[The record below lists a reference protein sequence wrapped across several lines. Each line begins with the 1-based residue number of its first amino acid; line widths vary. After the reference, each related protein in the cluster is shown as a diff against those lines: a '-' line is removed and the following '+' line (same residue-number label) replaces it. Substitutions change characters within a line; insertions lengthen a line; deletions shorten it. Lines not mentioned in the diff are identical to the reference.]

1 MAIGDN
7 ATTLGSM
14 DDQGILPKPL
24 VGEIIRKVTE
34 DSVVQRVA
42 GTTPVSITGNT
53 IATQTGDIVAG
64 IVGEGEAKPVVKGGV
79 SLKTF
84 KPIKAAALMYW
95 SKEARIANPSGYL
108 DTFVEGLSGAVTKA
122 VDMAVIHGKDALT
135 GNTISDVEYLDQTTN
150 VVDLGTATKENGGLT
165 ADFLAGYDAVVNA
178 GYDFDAFIAD
188 PRLRTQ
194 LIGATDLQGRPVY
207 STGVS
212 LNDPMGNF
220 LGLPVAYGKTVGGKV
235 GAVEASN
242 TRAYGGNFA
251 GNLKLG
257 FTENITFKRTDV
269 ASINDGG
276 TMVHLW
282 QQNLEAILVEA
293 IFGWVITDVNGFTR
307 YQVSEPV
314 ESP

>member
-1 MAIGDN
+1 MPIGEN

-24 VGEIIRKVTE
+24 VGEIIKKVTE
-34 DSVVQRVA
+34 DSVVQKVS

-64 IVGEGEAKPVVKGGV
+64 IVGEGEAKPVVQGGV

-108 DTFVEGLSGAVTKA
+108 DTFVEGLTGAVTKA

-135 GNTISDVEYLDQTTN
+135 GNIIDGVEYLDQTSN
-150 VVDLGTATKENGGLT
+150 VVDLGTATKEAGGLT
-165 ADFLAGYDAVVNA
+165 SDFLAGYDAVVNA

-188 PRLRTQ
+188 PRLRTK
-194 LIGATDLQGRPVY
+194 LIGATDMQGRPVY
-207 STGVS
+207 SNEVS
-212 LNDPMGNF
+212 LNAGMGNF
-220 LGLPVAYGKTVGGKV
+220 LGLPVSYGKVVGGKV
-235 GAVEASN
+235 GAVESSD
-242 TRAYGGNFA
+242 TRAFGGNFS

-276 TMVHLW
+276 TTVNLW
-282 QQNLEAILVEA
+282 QQNLEAVLVEA
-293 IFGWVITDVNGFTR
+293 IFGWVITDVNGFAK
-307 YQVSEPV
+307 YQIAAEV
-314 ESP
+314 